1 MKKSYEDLMKQS
13 EESRQDL
20 GSKTILQQYLL
31 TMKKQNLSLDHVIA
45 LTSDFLLAGIDTVR
59 LIKLLEL
66 LFNETFYTI

>member
-1 MKKSYEDLMKQS
+1 MKQS